1 MTKNLKLFL
10 LLLMAGM
17 FGMLLTVSCGADD
30 VLSDVEDATGTDEP
44 VPADN
49 TGNTVATR
57 NIVERMLSLNAETT
71 AVLCDTRTEQL
82 TGDSIEV
89 YKECYKGID
98 INNTRCVVVYDK
110 SGGAKIYANSFVK
123 IDYLDTNPSL
133 TEAEAAQIALDYTHA
148 DLYAWEDT
156 SAYCRKFYPTMPKGE
171 LLIHRPYNSKTQ
183 ELDEPCLAYKFVMA
197 TIKPKYDEFFLYVD
211 AHDGKVIRKEPGL
224 IY

>member
-1 MTKNLKLFL
+1 MTKNLKSFL
-10 LLLMAGM
+10 LLLIAGM

-30 VLSDVEDATGTDEP
+30 VLPDVEDATGTDEP
-44 VPADN
+44 VPADS

-71 AVLCDTRTEQL
+71 AVLKGSWTDYL
-82 TGDSIEV
+82 TGEFTEE
-89 YKECYKGID
+89 YTEYYKGVLVD
-98 INNTRCVVVYDK
+98 GTRCVVGYDK

-171 LLIHRPYNSKTQ
+171 LLIYRPYNSKTQ

-211 AHDGKVIRKEPGL
+211 AHDGKVIRKEPGI